1 MRAVW
6 ITAATLL
13 VLAAI
18 AAAWWPR
25 TDAPSVDVPARPA
38 EIALVCPQPPVATTA
53 ATTAATP
60 AAALVAA
67 PAAAPV
73 AAPLAALVPP
83 VVTTT
88 TTTAPKVTVGAKAV
102 VERIDHQTVR
112 IDGKYMVRGSG
123 SESDP
128 YQITWEL
135 LTSAARTV
143 DASKSIYEVPG
154 RIADLRG
161 AWVQISGYWAPPLQV
176 FQTKEAM
183 FMLNK
188 WDGCCIGL
196 PPTPFDSIEATFT
209 KPFAVQGQHMY
220 RYGTIKGRLE
230 IQPFAAGMFLL
241 GFYRLNDA
249 VMESTS

>member
-6 ITAATLL
+6 IIAATLL

-25 TDAPSVDVPARPA
+25 AVTPGVDVPVQPA
-38 EIALVCPQPPVATTA
+38 EIALVCPLPPAVDPVALVAPVATV
-53 ATTAATP
+53 TT
-60 AAALVAA
+60 VAA
-67 PAAAPV
+67 P
-73 AAPLAALVPP
+73 VPP
-83 VVTTT
+83 IVTTT

-112 IDGKYMVRGSG
+112 IDGKYLVRGSG

-209 KPFAVQGQHMY
+209 KPFAVQGQHLY

-230 IQPFAAGMFLL
+230 IEPFAAGMFLL
-241 GFYRLNDA
+241 GFYRLHDA

>member
-6 ITAATLL
+6 IIAATLL

-25 TDAPSVDVPARPA
+25 AGTTGVDVPVRPA
-38 EIALVCPQPPVATTA
+38 EIALVCPQPPATDPVPLVTPVATVTA
-53 ATTAATP
+53 
-60 AAALVAA
+60 VAA
-67 PAAAPV
+67 PA
-73 AAPLAALVPP
+73 PP
-83 VVTTT
+83 IVTTT

-112 IDGKYMVRGSG
+112 IDGKYLVRGSG

-135 LTSAARTV
+135 LISAARTV

-209 KPFAVQGQHMY
+209 KPFAVQGQHLY

-230 IQPFAAGMFLL
+230 IEPFAAGMFLL

>member
-6 ITAATLL
+6 IIAATLL

-25 TDAPSVDVPARPA
+25 AGTPSVDVPVRPA
-38 EIALVCPQPPVATTA
+38 EIALVCPQPPAVDPLALVAPVATV
-53 ATTAATP
+53 TT
-60 AAALVAA
+60 VAA
-67 PAAAPV
+67 PA
-73 AAPLAALVPP
+73 PP
-83 VVTTT
+83 IVTTT
-88 TTTAPKVTVGAKAV
+88 TTTAPKVTVGAKATI
-102 VERIDHQTVR
+102 ERIDHQTVR

-135 LTSAARTV
+135 LTGAARTV

-209 KPFAVQGQHMY
+209 KPFAVQGQHLY

-230 IQPFAAGMFLL
+230 IEPFAAGMFLL
-241 GFYRLNDA
+241 GFYRLHDA

>member
-6 ITAATLL
+6 IIAATVL

-25 TDAPSVDVPARPA
+25 AGTTSVDVVVRPA
-38 EIALVCPQPPVATTA
+38 EVALVCPQPPAD
-53 ATTAATP
+53 
-60 AAALVAA
+60 A
-67 PAAAPV
+67 PVAAPV
-73 AAPLAALVPP
+73 AAPLATPLAALAPP

-88 TTTAPKVTVGAKAV
+88 TTTAPKVTVGAKATI
-102 VERIDHQTVR
+102 ERIDHQTVR
-112 IDGKYMVRGSG
+112 IDGKYLVRGSG

-154 RIADLRG
+154 RLADLRG

-196 PPTPFDSIEATFT
+196 PPTPFDSIEATFA
-209 KPFAVQGQHMY
+209 KPFAVRGQHLY

-230 IQPFAAGMFLL
+230 IEPFAAGMFLL
-241 GFYRLNDA
+241 GFYRLHDA

>member
-6 ITAATLL
+6 IIAATLL

-18 AAAWWPR
+18 AAAWWPHAG
-25 TDAPSVDVPARPA
+25 TPSVDVPVRPA
-38 EIALVCPQPPVATTA
+38 EIALVCPQPPATDPFPLVAPVATVA
-53 ATTAATP
+53 A
-60 AAALVAA
+60 VAA
-67 PAAAPV
+67 PA
-73 AAPLAALVPP
+73 PP
-83 VVTTT
+83 IVTTT

-209 KPFAVQGQHMY
+209 KPFAVQGQHLY
-220 RYGTIKGRLE
+220 RFGTIKGRLE
-230 IQPFAAGMFLL
+230 IEPFAAGMFLL
-241 GFYRLNDA
+241 GFYRLHDA

>member
-6 ITAATLL
+6 IIAATLL

-18 AAAWWPR
+18 AAAWWPHAG
-25 TDAPSVDVPARPA
+25 TPSVDVPVRPA
-38 EIALVCPQPPVATTA
+38 EIALVCPQPPATDPVPLVGPVATVA
-53 ATTAATP
+53 A
-60 AAALVAA
+60 VAA
-67 PAAAPV
+67 PA
-73 AAPLAALVPP
+73 PP
-83 VVTTT
+83 IVTTT

-176 FQTKEAM
+176 FQTNEAM

-209 KPFAVQGQHMY
+209 KPFAVQGQHLY

-230 IQPFAAGMFLL
+230 IEPFAAGMFLL
-241 GFYRLNDA
+241 GFYRLHDA

>member
-6 ITAATLL
+6 IIAATLL

-38 EIALVCPQPPVATTA
+38 EIALVCPQPPAVDPVPLVAPVATVTA
-53 ATTAATP
+53 
-60 AAALVAA
+60 VAA
-67 PAAAPV
+67 PA
-73 AAPLAALVPP
+73 PP
-83 VVTTT
+83 VITTT

-209 KPFAVQGQHMY
+209 KPFAVQGQHLY

-230 IQPFAAGMFLL
+230 IEPFAAGMFLL
-241 GFYRLNDA
+241 GFYRLHEA

>member
-6 ITAATLL
+6 IIAATVL

-25 TDAPSVDVPARPA
+25 AGTPSVDVTVRPA
-38 EIALVCPQPPVATTA
+38 EVALVYPQPPVATP
-53 ATTAATP
+53 AATP

-67 PAAAPV
+67 PIPT
-73 AAPLAALVPP
+73 PLAALAPP

-88 TTTAPKVTVGAKAV
+88 TTTAPKVTVGAKATI
-102 VERIDHQTVR
+102 ERIDHQTVR

-209 KPFAVQGQHMY
+209 KPFAVQGQHVY

-230 IQPFAAGMFLL
+230 IEPFAAGMFLL
-241 GFYRLNDA
+241 GFYRLHDA

>member
-6 ITAATLL
+6 IIAATLL

-25 TDAPSVDVPARPA
+25 AGTPSVDVPVRPA
-38 EIALVCPQPPVATTA
+38 EVALVCPQPPVID
-53 ATTAATP
+53 P
-60 AAALVAA
+60 AAVAD
-67 PAAAPV
+67 PV
-73 AAPLAALVPP
+73 AVVAPPA
-83 VVTTT
+83 VTTT
-88 TTTAPKVTVGAKAV
+88 ATTAPKVTVGAKAAI
-102 VERIDHQTVR
+102 ERIDHQTVR
-112 IDGKYMVRGSG
+112 IDGKYLVRGSG

-128 YQITWEL
+128 YQISWEL

-209 KPFAVQGQHMY
+209 KPFAVQGQHLY

-230 IQPFAAGMFLL
+230 IEPFAAGMFLL
-241 GFYRLNDA
+241 GFYRLHDA

>member
-6 ITAATLL
+6 IIAATVL

-25 TDAPSVDVPARPA
+25 AGTPSVDVPVRPA
-38 EIALVCPQPPVATTA
+38 EIALVCPLPPAVDPVAPVATVTA
-53 ATTAATP
+53 
-60 AAALVAA
+60 VAA
-67 PAAAPV
+67 PA
-73 AAPLAALVPP
+73 PP
-83 VVTTT
+83 IDTTT
-88 TTTAPKVTVGAKAV
+88 TTTAPNVTVGAKAV

-209 KPFAVQGQHMY
+209 KPFAVQGQHLY

-230 IQPFAAGMFLL
+230 IEPFAAGMFLL

>member
-6 ITAATLL
+6 IIAATLL

-18 AAAWWPR
+18 AAAWWPHAG
-25 TDAPSVDVPARPA
+25 TPSVDVPVRPA
-38 EIALVCPQPPVATTA
+38 EIALVCPQPPATDPFPLVAPVATVA
-53 ATTAATP
+53 A
-60 AAALVAA
+60 VAA
-67 PAAAPV
+67 PA
-73 AAPLAALVPP
+73 PP
-83 VVTTT
+83 IVTTT

-176 FQTKEAM
+176 FQTNEAM

-209 KPFAVQGQHMY
+209 KPFAVQGQHLY

-230 IQPFAAGMFLL
+230 IEPFAAGMFLL
-241 GFYRLNDA
+241 GFYRLHDA

>member
-1 MRAVW
+1 MRVVW
-6 ITAATLL
+6 IIAATVL

-25 TDAPSVDVPARPA
+25 AGTTGVDVAVRPA
-38 EIALVCPQPPVATTA
+38 EVALVCPQPPVID
-53 ATTAATP
+53 
-60 AAALVAA
+60 
-67 PAAAPV
+67 PV
-73 AAPLAALVPP
+73 AAPVTAAVADPVAVVAPP

-88 TTTAPKVTVGAKAV
+88 ATTAPKVTVGAKAAI
-102 VERIDHQTVR
+102 ERIDHQTVR
-112 IDGKYMVRGSG
+112 IDGKYVVRGSG
-123 SESDP
+123 SKSDP

-209 KPFAVQGQHMY
+209 KPFAVQGQHLY

-230 IQPFAAGMFLL
+230 IEPFAAGMFLL
-241 GFYRLNDA
+241 GFYRLHDA

>member
-6 ITAATLL
+6 IIAATVL

-25 TDAPSVDVPARPA
+25 AGTSSVDVVARPA
-38 EIALVCPQPPVATTA
+38 EVALVCPQPPVTD
-53 ATTAATP
+53 P
-60 AAALVAA
+60 VVA
-67 PAAAPV
+67 PVAAPV
-73 AAPLAALVPP
+73 AAPIAALALP

-88 TTTAPKVTVGAKAV
+88 TTTAPKVTVGAKATI
-102 VERIDHQTVR
+102 ERIDHQTVR
-112 IDGKYMVRGSG
+112 IDGKYLVRGSG

-154 RIADLRG
+154 RLADLRG

-196 PPTPFDSIEATFT
+196 PPTPFDSIEATFA
-209 KPFAVQGQHMY
+209 KPFAVQGQHLY

-230 IQPFAAGMFLL
+230 IEPFAAGMFLL
-241 GFYRLNDA
+241 GFYRMHDA

>member
-6 ITAATLL
+6 IIAATVL

-38 EIALVCPQPPVATTA
+38 EIALVCPQPPTVDPVPLVAPVATVTA
-53 ATTAATP
+53 
-60 AAALVAA
+60 VAA
-67 PAAAPV
+67 PA
-73 AAPLAALVPP
+73 PP
-83 VVTTT
+83 VITTT

-209 KPFAVQGQHMY
+209 KPFAVQGQHLY

-230 IQPFAAGMFLL
+230 IEPFAAGMFLL
-241 GFYRLNDA
+241 GFYRLHEA

>member
-6 ITAATLL
+6 IIAATVL

-25 TDAPSVDVPARPA
+25 AGTPSVDVTVRPA
-38 EIALVCPQPPVATTA
+38 EAALVYPQPPVATP
-53 ATTAATP
+53 AATP

-73 AAPLAALVPP
+73 AAPLAAFVPP

-209 KPFAVQGQHMY
+209 KPFAVQGQHVY

-230 IQPFAAGMFLL
+230 IEPFAAGMFLL
-241 GFYRLNDA
+241 GFYRLHDA

>member
-6 ITAATLL
+6 IIAATLL

-25 TDAPSVDVPARPA
+25 AGTTGVDVPVRPA
-38 EIALVCPQPPVATTA
+38 EIALVCPQPPAVDPLALVAPVATV
-53 ATTAATP
+53 TT
-60 AAALVAA
+60 VAA
-67 PAAAPV
+67 PA
-73 AAPLAALVPP
+73 PP
-83 VVTTT
+83 IVTTT
-88 TTTAPKVTVGAKAV
+88 TTTAPKVTVGATAV

-209 KPFAVQGQHMY
+209 KPFAVQGQHLY

-230 IQPFAAGMFLL
+230 IEPFAAGIFLL

>member
-6 ITAATLL
+6 IIAATVLL
-13 VLAAI
+13 LAAI

-25 TDAPSVDVPARPA
+25 AGTSSVDVVARPA
-38 EIALVCPQPPVATTA
+38 EVALVCPQPPVTD
-53 ATTAATP
+53 P
-60 AAALVAA
+60 VVA
-67 PAAAPV
+67 PVAAPV
-73 AAPLAALVPP
+73 AAAVAALAPP

-88 TTTAPKVTVGAKAV
+88 TTTAPKVTVGAKATI
-102 VERIDHQTVR
+102 ERIDHQTVR
-112 IDGKYMVRGSG
+112 IDGKYLVRGSG

-154 RIADLRG
+154 RLADLRG

-196 PPTPFDSIEATFT
+196 PPTPFDSIEATFA
-209 KPFAVQGQHMY
+209 KPFAVQGQHLY

-230 IQPFAAGMFLL
+230 IEPFAAGMFLL
-241 GFYRLNDA
+241 GFYRMHDA

>member
-6 ITAATLL
+6 IIAATVL

-25 TDAPSVDVPARPA
+25 AGTPSVDVTVRPA
-38 EIALVCPQPPVATTA
+38 EAALVYPQPPVATP
-53 ATTAATP
+53 AATP

-73 AAPLAALVPP
+73 AAPLAAFVPP

-209 KPFAVQGQHMY
+209 KPFAVQGQHLY

-230 IQPFAAGMFLL
+230 IEPFAAGMFLL
-241 GFYRLNDA
+241 GFYRLHEA

>member
-1 MRAVW
+1 MRVVW
-6 ITAATLL
+6 IIAATVL

-25 TDAPSVDVPARPA
+25 AGTTGVDVAGRPA
-38 EIALVCPQPPVATTA
+38 EVAVVCPQPPVID
-53 ATTAATP
+53 
-60 AAALVAA
+60 LVAA
-67 PAAAPV
+67 PVTAAMTDPV
-73 AAPLAALVPP
+73 AAVAPP
-83 VVTTT
+83 AVTTT
-88 TTTAPKVTVGAKAV
+88 ATTAPKVTVGAKAAI
-102 VERIDHQTVR
+102 ERIDHQTVR
-112 IDGKYMVRGSG
+112 IDGKYLVRGSG

-209 KPFAVQGQHMY
+209 KPFAVQGQHLY

-230 IQPFAAGMFLL
+230 IEPFAAGMFLL
-241 GFYRLNDA
+241 GFYRLHDA

>member
-6 ITAATLL
+6 IIAATVL

-25 TDAPSVDVPARPA
+25 AGTTGVDVAVRPA
-38 EIALVCPQPPVATTA
+38 EVALVCPQPPVID
-53 ATTAATP
+53 
-60 AAALVAA
+60 LVAA
-67 PAAAPV
+67 PVTAAVADPV
-73 AAPLAALVPP
+73 AVVAPP

-88 TTTAPKVTVGAKAV
+88 ATTAPRVTVGAKATI
-102 VERIDHQTVR
+102 ERIDHQTVR
-112 IDGKYMVRGSG
+112 IDGKYLVRGSG

-154 RIADLRG
+154 RLADLRG

-196 PPTPFDSIEATFT
+196 PPTPFDSIEATFA
-209 KPFAVQGQHMY
+209 KPFAVQGQHLY

-230 IQPFAAGMFLL
+230 IEPFAAGMFLL
-241 GFYRLNDA
+241 GFYRLHDA

>member
-6 ITAATLL
+6 IIAATVL

-25 TDAPSVDVPARPA
+25 AGTPSVDVTVRPA
-38 EIALVCPQPPVATTA
+38 EVALVYPQPPVATP
-53 ATTAATP
+53 AATP

-67 PAAAPV
+67 PIPT
-73 AAPLAALVPP
+73 PLAALTPP

-88 TTTAPKVTVGAKAV
+88 TTTAPKVTVGAKATI
-102 VERIDHQTVR
+102 ERIDHQTVR

-209 KPFAVQGQHMY
+209 KPFAVQGQHVY

-230 IQPFAAGMFLL
+230 IEPFAAGMFLL
-241 GFYRLNDA
+241 GFYRLHDA

>member
-6 ITAATLL
+6 IIAATLL
-13 VLAAI
+13 VLAAV

-25 TDAPSVDVPARPA
+25 AGTPSVAMEVRAA
-38 EIALVCPQPPVATTA
+38 EVALVCPLPPAVDSVALVAPVATV
-53 ATTAATP
+53 TT
-60 AAALVAA
+60 VAA
-67 PAAAPV
+67 PA
-73 AAPLAALVPP
+73 PP
-83 VVTTT
+83 IVTTT
-88 TTTAPKVTVGAKAV
+88 NTTAPKVTVGAKAV

-209 KPFAVQGQHMY
+209 KPFAVQGPHVY

-230 IQPFAAGMFLL
+230 IEPFAAGMFLL
-241 GFYRLNDA
+241 GFYRLHDA

>member
-6 ITAATLL
+6 IIAATVL

-25 TDAPSVDVPARPA
+25 ASASSVDVAVRPA
-38 EIALVCPQPPVATTA
+38 EVALVCPQPPVTD
-53 ATTAATP
+53 P
-60 AAALVAA
+60 VVV
-67 PAAAPV
+67 PVAAPV
-73 AAPLAALVPP
+73 ATPVAALAPP

-88 TTTAPKVTVGAKAV
+88 TTTAPKVTVGAKATI
-102 VERIDHQTVR
+102 ERIDHQTVR
-112 IDGKYMVRGSG
+112 IDGKYLVRGSG

-154 RIADLRG
+154 RLADLRG

-196 PPTPFDSIEATFT
+196 PPTPFDSIEATFA
-209 KPFAVQGQHMY
+209 KPFAVQGQHLY

-230 IQPFAAGMFLL
+230 IEPFAAGMFLL
-241 GFYRLNDA
+241 GFYRMHDA

>member
-6 ITAATLL
+6 IIAATLL

-25 TDAPSVDVPARPA
+25 AGTPGVDVPVRPA
-38 EIALVCPQPPVATTA
+38 EIALVCPQPPV

-209 KPFAVQGQHMY
+209 KPFAVQGQHLY

-230 IQPFAAGMFLL
+230 IEPFAAGMFLL

>member
-1 MRAVW
+1 M
-6 ITAATLL
+6 
-13 VLAAI
+13 
-18 AAAWWPR
+18 
-25 TDAPSVDVPARPA
+25 
-38 EIALVCPQPPVATTA
+38 
-53 ATTAATP
+53 
-60 AAALVAA
+60 
-67 PAAAPV
+67 
-73 AAPLAALVPP
+73 
-83 VVTTT
+83 
-88 TTTAPKVTVGAKAV
+88 

-176 FQTKEAM
+176 FQTNEAM

-209 KPFAVQGQHMY
+209 KPFAVQGQHLY

-230 IQPFAAGMFLL
+230 IEPFAAGMFLL
-241 GFYRLNDA
+241 GFYRLHDA

>member
-6 ITAATLL
+6 IIAATVL

-25 TDAPSVDVPARPA
+25 AGTSSVDVVARPA
-38 EIALVCPQPPVATTA
+38 EVALVCPQPPVTD
-53 ATTAATP
+53 P
-60 AAALVAA
+60 VVA
-67 PAAAPV
+67 PVAAPV
-73 AAPLAALVPP
+73 AAAVAALAPP

-88 TTTAPKVTVGAKAV
+88 TTTAPKVTVGAKATI
-102 VERIDHQTVR
+102 ERIDHQTVR
-112 IDGKYMVRGSG
+112 IDGKYLVRGSG

-154 RIADLRG
+154 RLADLRG

-196 PPTPFDSIEATFT
+196 PPTPFDSIEATFA
-209 KPFAVQGQHMY
+209 KPFAVQGQHLY

-230 IQPFAAGMFLL
+230 IEPFAAGMFLL
-241 GFYRLNDA
+241 GFYRMHDA

>member
-6 ITAATLL
+6 IIAATLL

-25 TDAPSVDVPARPA
+25 AGTTSVDVTVRPA
-38 EIALVCPQPPVATTA
+38 EIALVYPQPPV
-53 ATTAATP
+53 ATP

-83 VVTTT
+83 IVTTT

-209 KPFAVQGQHMY
+209 KPFAVQGQHLY

-230 IQPFAAGMFLL
+230 IEPFAAGMFLL
-241 GFYRLNDA
+241 GFYRLHDA

>member
-6 ITAATLL
+6 IIAATLL

-18 AAAWWPR
+18 AAAWWPHAG
-25 TDAPSVDVPARPA
+25 TPSVDVPVRPA
-38 EIALVCPQPPVATTA
+38 EIALVCPQPPATDPFPLVAPVATVA
-53 ATTAATP
+53 A
-60 AAALVAA
+60 VAA
-67 PAAAPV
+67 PA
-73 AAPLAALVPP
+73 PP
-83 VVTTT
+83 IVTTT
-88 TTTAPKVTVGAKAV
+88 TTTAPKVTVGAKAM

-112 IDGKYMVRGSG
+112 IDGQYMVRGSG

-209 KPFAVQGQHMY
+209 KPFAVQGQHLY
-220 RYGTIKGRLE
+220 RFGTIKGRLE
-230 IQPFAAGMFLL
+230 IEPFAAGMFLL
-241 GFYRLNDA
+241 GFYRLHDA

>member
-6 ITAATLL
+6 IIAATLL

-25 TDAPSVDVPARPA
+25 AGTTGVDVAVRPA
-38 EIALVCPQPPVATTA
+38 EIALVCPLPPAVDSVALVAPVATV
-53 ATTAATP
+53 TT
-60 AAALVAA
+60 VAA
-67 PAAAPV
+67 PA
-73 AAPLAALVPP
+73 PP
-83 VVTTT
+83 IVTTT
-88 TTTAPKVTVGAKAV
+88 NTTAPKVTVGAKAV

-112 IDGKYMVRGSG
+112 IDGKYLVRGSG

-143 DASKSIYEVPG
+143 DVSKSLYEVPG
-154 RIADLRG
+154 RLADLRG
-161 AWVQISGYWAPPLQV
+161 AWIQISGYWAPPLQV

-209 KPFAVQGQHMY
+209 KPFAVQGQHLY

-230 IQPFAAGMFLL
+230 IEPFAAGMFLL
-241 GFYRLNDA
+241 GFYRLHDA

>member
-6 ITAATLL
+6 IIAATVL

-25 TDAPSVDVPARPA
+25 AGTASVDVTVRPA
-38 EIALVCPQPPVATTA
+38 EVALVYPQPPVATP
-53 ATTAATP
+53 AATP
-60 AAALVAA
+60 VAT
-67 PAAAPV
+67 PVAAPV
-73 AAPLAALVPP
+73 AAPIPTPLAALTPP
-83 VVTTT
+83 VVTIT
-88 TTTAPKVTVGAKAV
+88 TTTAPKVTVGAKATI
-102 VERIDHQTVR
+102 ERIDHQTVR

-209 KPFAVQGQHMY
+209 KPFAVQGQHVY

-230 IQPFAAGMFLL
+230 IEPFAAGMFLL
-241 GFYRLNDA
+241 GFYRLHDA

>member
-6 ITAATLL
+6 IIAATVL

-25 TDAPSVDVPARPA
+25 AGTPSVDVPVRPA
-38 EIALVCPQPPVATTA
+38 EIALVCPLPPAVDPVAPVATVTA
-53 ATTAATP
+53 
-60 AAALVAA
+60 VAA
-67 PAAAPV
+67 PA
-73 AAPLAALVPP
+73 PP
-83 VVTTT
+83 IDTTT

-209 KPFAVQGQHMY
+209 KPFAVQGQHLY

-230 IQPFAAGMFLL
+230 IEPFAAGMFLL

>member
-6 ITAATLL
+6 IIAATLL

-18 AAAWWPR
+18 AAAWWPHAG
-25 TDAPSVDVPARPA
+25 TPSVDVPVRPA
-38 EIALVCPQPPVATTA
+38 EIALVCPQPPATDPFPLVAPVATVA
-53 ATTAATP
+53 A
-60 AAALVAA
+60 VAA
-67 PAAAPV
+67 PA
-73 AAPLAALVPP
+73 PP
-83 VVTTT
+83 IVTTT
-88 TTTAPKVTVGAKAV
+88 TTTAPKVTVGAKAM

-209 KPFAVQGQHMY
+209 KPFAVQGQHLY
-220 RYGTIKGRLE
+220 RFGTIKGRLE
-230 IQPFAAGMFLL
+230 IEPFAAGMFLL
-241 GFYRLNDA
+241 GFYRLHDA

>member
-6 ITAATLL
+6 IIAATVL

-25 TDAPSVDVPARPA
+25 AGTTSVDVTVRPA
-38 EIALVCPQPPVATTA
+38 EVALVYPQPPVATPA
-53 ATTAATP
+53 AAP

-67 PAAAPV
+67 PVP
-73 AAPLAALVPP
+73 APLAAFAPP

-88 TTTAPKVTVGAKAV
+88 STTAPKVTVGAKATI
-102 VERIDHQTVR
+102 ERIDHQTVR
-112 IDGKYMVRGSG
+112 IDGKYLVRGSG

-154 RIADLRG
+154 RLADLRG

-209 KPFAVQGQHMY
+209 KPFAVQGQHLY

-230 IQPFAAGMFLL
+230 IEPFAAGMFLL
-241 GFYRLNDA
+241 GFYRLHDA

>member
-6 ITAATLL
+6 IIAATLL

-25 TDAPSVDVPARPA
+25 AVTPGVDVPVRPA
-38 EIALVCPQPPVATTA
+38 EIALVCPLPPAVDSVALVVPVATV
-53 ATTAATP
+53 TT
-60 AAALVAA
+60 VAA
-67 PAAAPV
+67 PA
-73 AAPLAALVPP
+73 PP
-83 VVTTT
+83 IVTTT
-88 TTTAPKVTVGAKAV
+88 NTTAPKVTVGAKAV

-143 DASKSIYEVPG
+143 DASKSLYEVPG
-154 RIADLRG
+154 RLADLRG
-161 AWVQISGYWAPPLQV
+161 AWIQISGYWAPPLQV

-209 KPFAVQGQHMY
+209 KPFAVQGQHLY

-230 IQPFAAGMFLL
+230 IEPFAAGMFLL
-241 GFYRLNDA
+241 GFYRLHDA

>member
-6 ITAATLL
+6 IIAATVL

-25 TDAPSVDVPARPA
+25 TDAPIVDVPARPA
-38 EIALVCPQPPVATTA
+38 EIALVCPQPPTVDPVPLVAPVATVTA
-53 ATTAATP
+53 
-60 AAALVAA
+60 VAA
-67 PAAAPV
+67 PA
-73 AAPLAALVPP
+73 PP
-83 VVTTT
+83 VITTT

-209 KPFAVQGQHMY
+209 KPFAVQGQHLY

-230 IQPFAAGMFLL
+230 IEPFAAGMFLL
-241 GFYRLNDA
+241 GFYRLHEA

>member
-6 ITAATLL
+6 IIAATVL

-25 TDAPSVDVPARPA
+25 AGTPSVDVTVRPA
-38 EIALVCPQPPVATTA
+38 EAALVYPQPPVATP
-53 ATTAATP
+53 AATP

-67 PAAAPV
+67 PAAAPIPT
-73 AAPLAALVPP
+73 PLAALAPP

-88 TTTAPKVTVGAKAV
+88 TTTAPKVTVGAKATI
-102 VERIDHQTVR
+102 ERIDHQTVR

-209 KPFAVQGQHMY
+209 KPFAVQGQHLY

-230 IQPFAAGMFLL
+230 IEPFAAGMFLL
-241 GFYRLNDA
+241 GFYRLHDA

>member
-6 ITAATLL
+6 IIAATVL

-25 TDAPSVDVPARPA
+25 AGTSSVDVAARPA
-38 EIALVCPQPPVATTA
+38 EVALVCPQPPVTD
-53 ATTAATP
+53 P
-60 AAALVAA
+60 VVA
-67 PAAAPV
+67 PVAAPV
-73 AAPLAALVPP
+73 AAPIAALAPP
-83 VVTTT
+83 AVTTT
-88 TTTAPKVTVGAKAV
+88 TTTAPKVTVGAKATI
-102 VERIDHQTVR
+102 ERIDHQTVR
-112 IDGKYMVRGSG
+112 IDGKYLVRGSG

-154 RIADLRG
+154 RLADLRG

-196 PPTPFDSIEATFT
+196 PPTPFDSIEATFA
-209 KPFAVQGQHMY
+209 KPFAVQGQHLY

-230 IQPFAAGMFLL
+230 IEPFAAGMFLL
-241 GFYRLNDA
+241 GFYRMHDA